1 MTISPRSLP
10 EFWGN
15 LASNTT
21 RKSPRRTLKK
31 SSNKRSTASSSGT
44 RTRNMSNKSR
54 QRRKRQWKK
63 EENEILEDYRVPDLR
78 LRKGI
83 WENFPVIL
91 DKIDDKDGVDR
102 YAVMW
107 HNKNLQ
113 EWMRTKPESS
123 DEAQEYP
130 RWVETRL
137 RYALK
142 KHPRQYKI
150 RPARNS
156 GQLMVIEMVFK
167 KK

>member
-1 MTISPRSLP
+1 MVSISPRSLP

-15 LASNTT
+15 LAFNTT
-21 RKSPRRTLKK
+21 RKSPKK
-31 SSNKRSTASSSGT
+31 SPKKPSTARSSGT
-44 RTRNMSNKSR
+44 RTTNISNASR
-54 QRRKRQWKK
+54 KRRRRQWKK
-63 EENEILEDYRVPDLR
+63 EENEILEDFKVPDLR

>member
-15 LASNTT
+15 LASNKTRRSA
-21 RKSPRRTLKK
+21 RKSP
-31 SSNKRSTASSSGT
+31 KRSTRRSTSSSGT
-44 RTRNMSNKSR
+44 KTRNMSNASR
-54 QRRKRQWKK
+54 KRRKRQWKK
-63 EENEILEDYRVPDLR
+63 EEQEILEDYRVPDLR

-91 DKIDDKDGVDR
+91 DKVDDGNGVDR

-113 EWMRTKPESS
+113 QWMLTKPQSS

-142 KHPRQYKI
+142 KHPKQYKI
-150 RPARNS
+150 LPARNP

>member
-15 LASNTT
+15 LASNKT
-21 RKSPRRTLKK
+21 RRSARRSPKRYTR
-31 SSNKRSTASSSGT
+31 RSTASSSGT
-44 RTRNMSNKSR
+44 KTRNMSNASR
-54 QRRKRQWKK
+54 KRRKRQWKK
-63 EENEILEDYRVPDLR
+63 EEQEILEDYRVPDLR

-91 DKIDDKDGVDR
+91 DKVDDGNGVDR

-113 EWMRTKPESS
+113 QWMQTKPQSS

-142 KHPRQYKI
+142 RHPKQYKI
-150 RPARNS
+150 LPSRNP